1 MEQIRLEGHTEIFG
15 KRKDQYELAMNRVK
29 SVRGYL
35 VRQGIEEKRIDVK
48 SYAGDKPKTKGLT
61 EEERA
66 KNRRVEMRIL
76 HQ

>member
-1 MEQIRLEGHTEIFG
+1 
-15 KRKDQYELAMNRVK
+15 
-29 SVRGYL
+29 VRGYL
-35 VRQGIEEKRIDVK
+35 VRQGIAEKRIDVK
-48 SYAGDKPKTKGLT
+48 SYGGEKPISTGES